1 MCWWYHGMW
10 MDVSIYTTNIY
21 TLILIF
27 VSIIVLRNLMFFDF
41 VNNLNHFNL
50 NIINEDCC
58 LKKKILLLNVCNAIY
73 LLIFLKFN
81 VFRSQFLLIFW
92 WFYNNIYTCS
102 VIHIYCSKKKS
113 EHNYYYYVAVL
124 WFLYRYID
132 FVLFCLVQEKEK
144 IDLYQ
149 FFYFYFF
156 FCKIIKSS
164 SICVIFI
171 YIYIFCNK

>member
-1 MCWWYHGMW
+1 
-10 MDVSIYTTNIY
+10 MDVSIYTINIY

-92 WFYNNIYTCS
+92 FYNNIYTIVDVFCDF
-102 VIHIYCSKKKS
+102 HIYCSKKKS

-156 FCKIIKSS
+156 FLQNYKII
-164 SICVIFI
+164 IHLCDF
-171 YIYIFCNK
+171 